1 MTYGDA
7 RTIEPGDTIRYMA
20 GAGMREQTV
29 TGPIHVFKRDRGM
42 VVFVPVRGELV
53 VHTRIVG
60 VARG

>member
-1 MTYGDA
+1 MTYEQA
-7 RTIEPGDTIRYMA
+7 RTIEPGDTIRYTA
-20 GAGMREQTV
+20 GAEMREQTV